1 MRNNLLVKLN
11 DYRKD
16 IDKIDEEMLQLF
28 EKRLII
34 VKQIVELKNQQNLPI
49 RDTKRES
56 TILDDI
62 AVKAEKLGLDPELAK
77 RFFRNIIELSVEVE
91 KKL

>member
-1 MRNNLLVKLN
+1 MLKLN

-16 IDKIDEEMLQLF
+16 IDKIDEQMLQLF
-28 EKRLII
+28 EKRLTI
-34 VKQIVELKNQQNLPI
+34 VKQIADLKNQQNLPI

-62 AVKAEKLGLDPELAK
+62 AVKAEKLDLDPELAK
-77 RFFRNIIELSVEVE
+77 RFLRNIIELSVEVE

>member
-1 MRNNLLVKLN
+1 MQKLN

-16 IDKIDEEMLQLF
+16 IDKIDEQMLQLF
-28 EKRLII
+28 EKRLTI
-34 VKQIVELKNQQNLPI
+34 VKQIADLKNQQNLPI

-62 AVKAEKLGLDPELAK
+62 AVKSENLGLDPELAK

-91 KKL
+91 QKL

>member
-1 MRNNLLVKLN
+1 MRNNPLLKLN
-11 DYRKD
+11 DYRKE
-16 IDKIDEEMLQLF
+16 IDKIDEQMLQLF
-28 EKRLII
+28 EKRLTI
-34 VKQIVELKNQQNLPI
+34 VKQIAYLKNQQNLPI

>member
-1 MRNNLLVKLN
+1 MRNKLLLKLN

-16 IDKIDEEMLQLF
+16 IDKIDEQILQLF
-28 EKRLII
+28 EKRLTI
-34 VKQIVELKNQQNLPI
+34 VRHIADLKNQQNLPI

-56 TILDDI
+56 TILDDV

-91 KKL
+91 QQ